1 MPTPFKD
8 GEVDP
13 AAIQG
18 NVRRWMAAGLGGIVA
33 LGTNGEASLLD
44 DDEGDLVVETVR
56 HEVPDDRTLIVGA
69 GRAGVAW
76 RNAFSARLRRA
87 PSNQRAPGMRRPAR
101 TRA

>member
-18 NVRRWMAAGLGGIVA
+18 NVRKWMAAGLGGIVA

-44 DDEGDLVVETVR
+44 DDEGDLVVGWA
-56 HEVPDDRTLIVGA
+56 TLA
-69 GRAGVAW
+69 GRVAV
-76 RNAFSARLRRA
+76 
-87 PSNQRAPGMRRPAR
+87 G
-101 TRA
+101 